1 MDIMKI
7 GTELLMQHLSKNS
20 ANGAAAPQGN
30 ALESVLGNL
39 IGGGDSMDIAGLVNG
54 LQKGGLA
61 DIAKSWLG
69 DGENAAISADQV
81 RDLVGGD
88 KLAQAANSLGADE
101 GSLLS
106 SLQDVIPQ
114 MVDKSSSGGSLLDS
128 IGGLEGVAGLAKKFL

>member
-7 GTELLMQHLSKNS
+7 GTQLLMQHLSKNS
-20 ANGAAAPQGN
+20 AGGAAPQGN

-54 LQKGGLA
+54 LQEGGLA

-69 DGENAAISADQV
+69 DGDNAAISADQV

-88 KLAQAANSLGADE
+88 KLAQAASSLGADE

-128 IGGLEGVAGLAKKFL
+128 LGGLAGVASLAKKFL